1 MELLSWL
8 MGTFIDGPIVLS
20 YSNKQN
26 RAFVNKLVNF
36 LGVGLALYF
45 VAALYDLS
53 GNSDP
58 IIKHMVKCKYCR
70 KKISSR
76 VRIALLNIPACRAVC
91 TGSFDSNFPTG
102 EALHQLHKL
111 ARWKRGQAS

>member
-1 MELLSWL
+1 MHS
-8 MGTFIDGPIVLS
+8 
-20 YSNKQN
+20 

-76 VRIALLNIPACRAVC
+76 VYYHFFNPVPFHADIL
-91 TGSFDSNFPTG
+91 TG
-102 EALHQLHKL
+102 EALHQLYKL
-111 ARWKRGQAS
+111 ARWKRGQAGRTTWPPTD